1 MEYLIVIISGSL
13 NHTTSGRK
21 RSKVRKVKKAQPVF
35 KPLEPRKDYRRETPE
50 YPSAPLT
57 KYTPAKDESYKADV
71 SKNYTV
77 AIAYNKGAYQ
87 VIPKNSVKDIGK

>member
-1 MEYLIVIISGSL
+1 MIVQGS
-13 NHTTSGRK
+13 NNYSPSGR
-21 RSKVRKVKKAQPVF
+21 RRNTIRKVRKVSPVF
-35 KPLEPRKDYRRETPE
+35 KPLQKRPDNRRETPE

>member
-1 MEYLIVIISGSL
+1 MIISGSI
-13 NHTTSGRK
+13 NYTTSGRK
-21 RSKVRKVKKAQPVF
+21 RDTTRKVKKVQPVF
-35 KPLEPRKDYRRETPE
+35 KPFEQTKQIRRETPE

-57 KYTPAKDESYKADV
+57 KYTPAKDQSYKANV